1 MKKSELKEYIKETII
16 DELTMVG
23 PQTPSDEVPNIAKSE
38 RTSPNTVK
46 DAIRQAKQTQTSVGV
61 AEGLIQEMATFYKV
75 KDKEGFKKALL
86 KYKELKGDK
95 FDKNALGQLLV
106 ALNKDGEVNIK
117 DLAKEK
123 NKDSATWN
131 NPTIRAAFEKED
143 GEFTD
148 YLEAG
153 KGEKKETK
161 PSKETKT
168 AKEKESKKSEPEE
181 EDDDVEVEDNW
192 NKPAKDDDGEDEETI
207 DKKAQAAAKK
217 GGSVVTKLQRVTTQL
232 KDLEKEMKELAN
244 KWKKAEGTEK
254 ESLLSKLKDKTKI
267 KKELEGMQDDLANNV
282 R

>member
-16 DELTMVG
+16 DELTQGAIHVKPGDISKIKMY
-23 PQTPSDEVPNIAKSE
+23 
-38 RTSPNTVK
+38 TSKGIDVEEDPLIKTE
-46 DAIRQAKQTQTSVGV
+46 S
-61 AEGLIQEMATFYKV
+61 LIQEMATFYKV

-161 PSKETKT
+161 PSKKTKPTKETKP

>member
-161 PSKETKT
+161 PSKETKP